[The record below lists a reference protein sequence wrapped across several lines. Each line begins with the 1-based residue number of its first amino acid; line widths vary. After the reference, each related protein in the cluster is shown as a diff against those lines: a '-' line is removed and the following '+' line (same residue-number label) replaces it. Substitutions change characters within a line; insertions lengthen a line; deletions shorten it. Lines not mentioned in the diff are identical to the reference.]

1 MVEALVAVAI
11 FAFVIIAPLRIAVQS
26 LIASTSVKDQII
38 AIGLARDA
46 IEYINYR
53 REENALSGIEWTAG
67 LFNASFNDNTMCGSN
82 SGCQVDTSVSPGT
95 IVINTNVPLRLDPA
109 TGRYGYNANWPVTK
123 YTRVIKV
130 VGIEDGHSPEREI
143 RVEVKVSW
151 NISPTVTKTVNFTQY
166 LFNWIKEEKLK

>member
-1 MVEALVAVAI
+1 MAVAI

-46 IEYINYR
+46 IEYVNYK
-53 REENALSGIEWTAG
+53 REENALIGLEWTTG
-67 LFNASFNDNTMCGSN
+67 LFTASFNDNTLCGSN

-95 IVINTNVPLRLDPA
+95 IVINANVPLRLDPA
-109 TGRYGYNANWPVTK
+109 TGRYGYNANWPITK
-123 YTRVIKV
+123 YTRVIRV
-130 VGIEDGHSPEREI
+130 VGLQDATKSPKREL

-151 NISPTVTKTVNFTQY
+151 LIAPGVTKTVNFTQY